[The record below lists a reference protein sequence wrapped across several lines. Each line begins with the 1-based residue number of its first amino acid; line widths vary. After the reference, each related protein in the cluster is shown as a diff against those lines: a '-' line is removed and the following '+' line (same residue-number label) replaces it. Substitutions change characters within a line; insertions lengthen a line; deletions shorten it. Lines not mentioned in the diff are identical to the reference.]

1 VKDAQGPLV
10 QGRTRWRRFAVVML
24 PAAALAGGIVLGM
37 ANGAIAASF
46 AVSGQSFKISADK
59 LVGKGFV
66 QYGGFAREK
75 DSRPDDILGRTHP
88 VATAAIA
95 DATLTNLC
103 QSVRVGGPISLV
115 INAGTQAG
123 APAHATNL
131 LIDMTDLKGDAVF
144 KDIDIGR
151 DAGTLDAAGNIKGGK
166 GTDGSFGQQASE
178 VTITKL
184 QQTAWSTSAGTF
196 ELTGLHLFV
205 DVAANGKPKECF

>member
-1 VKDAQGPLV
+1 
-10 QGRTRWRRFAVVML
+10 ML

-66 QYGGFAREK
+66 QYGGFAKEK
-75 DSRPDDILGRTHP
+75 DARADDIFGKAHP
-88 VATAAIA
+88 VTTAAIA

-103 QSVRVGGPISLV
+103 QSVRVKGTPISMV
-115 INAGTQAG
+115 INAGGQPG
-123 APAHATNL
+123 QPAHATNL

-144 KDIDIGR
+144 TKIDIGR
-151 DAGTLDAAGNIKGGK
+151 DATTLDAAGDIPGGK
-166 GTDGSFGQQASE
+166 GGPDGAFGQQAQE

-196 ELTGLHLFV
+196 ELKGLHLFV
-205 DVAANGKPKECF
+205 DVAPDGKPKECF